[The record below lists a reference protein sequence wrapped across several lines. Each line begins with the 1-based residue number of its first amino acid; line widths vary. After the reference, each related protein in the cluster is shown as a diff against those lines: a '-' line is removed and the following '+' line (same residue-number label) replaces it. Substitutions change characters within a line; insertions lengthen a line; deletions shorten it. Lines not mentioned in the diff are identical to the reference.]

1 MDSLTS
7 AAASGMRSR
16 LESLEMLANNIANAS
31 TAGFK
36 ADGEFRGLYTSIE
49 AAEAAQSG
57 FSPRADAYPV
67 IDSQWTDLS
76 QGTVMPTGNPLDL
89 ALEGP
94 GFFVVDTKTGPLLTR
109 NGSFR
114 VAPDGTITS
123 PEGHPLR
130 TIGGKTLRID
140 SNRPFVVSPVG
151 TVVQDG
157 QEIGKLELVDPG
169 SSASIRRRGHNYFQL
184 TDPKGALKTAD
195 AARVNQGR
203 LEAANVSPAQAA
215 VRLVEV
221 LRQFEM
227 LQKALTIGGEMNR
240 RGIEEVTR
248 VST

>member
-1 MDSLTS
+1 
-7 AAASGMRSR
+7 MRAR

-36 ADGEFRGLYTSIE
+36 ADREFRGLYTSIE

-76 QGTVMPTGNPLDL
+76 QGTVTPTGNPLDL
-89 ALEGP
+89 ALEGS

-109 NGSFR
+109 NGSFHLSQ
-114 VAPDGTITS
+114 DGTITS

-130 TIGGKTLRID
+130 ASGGGTLRID
-140 SNRPFVVSPVG
+140 PSRPFVVSPEG
-151 TVVQDG
+151 AVVQDG
-157 QEIGKLELVDPG
+157 QQIGRVELVDPG
-169 SSASIRRRGHNYFQL
+169 SPASIRRRGHNYFQL
-184 TDPKGALKTAD
+184 TDPKGALKTAE
-195 AARVNQGR
+195 AARVDQGR

-240 RGIEEVTR
+240 RSVEEVAR
-248 VST
+248 VNT